1 MSTSTAAPDVSQV
14 SVGDQLPSLSVSFT
28 REKLVR
34 YAGAS
39 TDFNPIHYSNFYAAQ
54 VGLPGVIAH
63 GMLTMGSALRLV
75 TDWVGDPARV
85 RSYFVRFTKPVVVPD
100 DAEGTEVTFSGVV
113 SAIDGSEVTIAIEAV
128 ADEVK
133 VLGAARAV
141 VDLATAVDSGA

>member
-1 MSTSTAAPDVSQV
+1 MTSLQRVA
-14 SVGDQLPSLSVSFT
+14 VGDRLPGLTVRFT
-28 REKLVR
+28 RETLVR

-39 TDFNPIHYSNFYAAQ
+39 TDFNPIHYSGFYSDQ

-100 DAEGTEVTFSGVV
+100 DAEGTEVVFGGVV
-113 SAIDGSEVTIAIEAV
+113 EAVDDALVTISIEAV
-128 ADEVK
+128 GNEVK

-141 VDLATAVDSGA
+141 VDLSE